1 MLSRFNQFNRT
12 RKQKDH
18 RSKLED
24 EVEQA
29 LISQGLSPKYEPD
42 KFEYTLHR
50 KYTPDFL
57 LGLDV
62 NGNKVFSEIK
72 GWWPSSERMKFLSVI
87 RNNPE
92 LRIFVALQR
101 PNQRLSKQ
109 SKTTLA
115 QWCQK
120 QGINWSPIPIPPDF
134 IDQWLNGT
142 RCTCRVQ
149 DAKAATRQ
157 RSTKTAPSSAS
168 AAKDDLT
175 PKQGSLG
182 LENLEKSA

>member
-1 MLSRFNQFNRT
+1 MLDRFNRFNAT

-29 LISQGLSPKYEPD
+29 LLDRGLSPQYEPD

-50 KYTPDFL
+50 KYCPDFKI
-57 LGLDV
+57 GDV
-62 NGNKVFSEIK
+62 YIEVK

-92 LRIFVALQR
+92 LKIFVALQR
-101 PNQRLSKQ
+101 PNQRLNKA

-120 QGINWSPIPIPPDF
+120 QGIKWSPIPIPPDF
-134 IDQWLNGT
+134 IDQWLNGKQAT
-142 RCTCRVQ
+142 FHVP
-149 DAKAATRQ
+149 AATAQTRQ
-157 RSTKTAPSSAS
+157 RSTKTEASSAS

>member
-1 MLSRFNQFNRT
+1 MLDRFNRFNAA

-29 LISQGLSPKYEPD
+29 LLDRGLSPQYEPD

-50 KYTPDFL
+50 KYCPDFKV
-57 LGLDV
+57 GDV
-62 NGNKVFSEIK
+62 YIEVK

-101 PNQRLSKQ
+101 PNQRLNKQ

-120 QGINWSPIPIPPDF
+120 QGIKWSPIPIPPDF
-134 IDQWLNGT
+134 IDQWLNGSKPT
-142 RCTCRVQ
+142 FHVQ
-149 DAKAATRQ
+149 DAKAPTPR
-157 RSTKTAPSSAS
+157 RSTRTGRSTASPVKADS
-168 AAKDDLT
+168 T
-175 PKQGSLG
+175 PIQGSLG
-182 LENLEKSA
+182 LEVRESA

>member
-1 MLSRFNQFNRT
+1 MRNRFERFNQAR
-12 RKQKDH
+12 RDKDH
-18 RSKLED
+18 RSALED
-24 EVEQA
+24 QVEKA
-29 LISQGLSPKYEPD
+29 LLQQGLDPKYEPD
-42 KFEYTLHR
+42 KFDYTLHR
-50 KYTPDFL
+50 RYCPDFKI
-57 LGLDV
+57 GDV
-62 NGNKVFSEIK
+62 YIEVK

-134 IDQWLNGT
+134 IDQWLNGKQAT
-142 RCTCRVQ
+142 FHVPA
-149 DAKAATRQ
+149 AKAATR
-157 RSTKTAPSSAS
+157 RPSTQTDPSSAS

-182 LENLEKSA
+182 LENWESA

>member
-1 MLSRFNQFNRT
+1 MLDRFNRFNAT

-29 LISQGLSPKYEPD
+29 LLDRGLSPQYEPD

-50 KYTPDFL
+50 KYCPDFKI
-57 LGLDV
+57 GDV
-62 NGNKVFSEIK
+62 YIEVK

-101 PNQRLSKQ
+101 PNQRLSKHRRQ
-109 SKTTLA
+109 PWLSGARSKASTGARYRFRLTSSTNGSTGN
-115 QWCQK
+115 K
-120 QGINWSPIPIPPDF
+120 PPSMS
-134 IDQWLNGT
+134 Q
-142 RCTCRVQ
+142 
-149 DAKAATRQ
+149 AATARTRQ
-157 RSTKTAPSSAS
+157 RSTQTDPSSAS

>member
-134 IDQWLNGT
+134 IDQWLNGKQAT
-142 RCTCRVQ
+142 FHAPA
-149 DAKAATRQ
+149 AKAPTRQ
-157 RSTKTAPSSAS
+157 RSTQTDPSSAS

>member
-29 LISQGLSPKYEPD
+29 LLDRGLSPQYEPD

-50 KYTPDFL
+50 KYCPDFKV
-57 LGLDV
+57 GDV
-62 NGNKVFSEIK
+62 YIEVK

-92 LRIFVALQR
+92 LKIFVALQR
-101 PNQRLSKQ
+101 PNQRLNKQ

-120 QGINWSPIPIPPDF
+120 QGIKWSPIPIPPDF
-134 IDQWLNGT
+134 IDQWLNGKQAT
-142 RCTCRVQ
+142 FHVPA
-149 DAKAATRQ
+149 AKAVTPRA
-157 RSTKTAPSSAS
+157 STQTAPSSAS

-182 LENLEKSA
+182 LENWESA